1 MGQTNFLRKLL
12 QSNHGIV
19 NLSELVTETG
29 LNSSEIISYLHEYQQ
44 LGLVHSTGDQISI
57 SPYQKVQLA
66 ILAIRCGLDIEEI
79 SQALDWR
86 EFEDIAMAVLT
97 HHGFSN
103 LKHYRFK
110 SQDKGHEIDVL
121 SFKNPL
127 ILAIECKHWKRS
139 WQNSVIKRIVDKQQE
154 RGDALSRSWQYP
166 SKHPPPSMVPL
177 HKHCTIV
184 PVILTLHLTSLKCYN
199 KVPIIPIFYFQN
211 FLTTELYTQLPN
223 FQTYDMFTD

>member
-79 SQALDWR
+79 SQTLDWR

-127 ILAIECKHWKRS
+127 ILAIECKHWKNS
-139 WQNSVIKRIVDKQQE
+139 WQNAVMRRIVDKQIE
-154 RGDALSRSWQYP
+154 RGTALTQSWQSTP
-166 SKHPPPSMVPL
+166 KHPRPSIIPS
-177 HKHCTIV
+177 HKHLMIL
-184 PVILTLHLTSLKCYN
+184 PIILTLHLTPLKSYN
-199 KVPIIPIFYFQN
+199 EVPIIPIFYLQN
-211 FLTTELYTQLPN
+211 FLSTELYTQLPN
-223 FQTYDMFTD
+223 FRTYNIFTN